1 LKLGETKMEKI
12 TVNLLDLSDSQRNEV
27 LAQAK
32 AYLQQQVEQE
42 RYCRRISGS
51 ILDEDVLVADLNE
64 LVGNY

>member
-1 LKLGETKMEKI
+1 MEKI
-12 TVNLLDLSDSQRNEV
+12 IVNLLDLSDSQRNEV

-42 RYCRRISGS
+42 RYYRRISAS
-51 ILDEDVLVADLNE
+51 ILDESEVVADLDE